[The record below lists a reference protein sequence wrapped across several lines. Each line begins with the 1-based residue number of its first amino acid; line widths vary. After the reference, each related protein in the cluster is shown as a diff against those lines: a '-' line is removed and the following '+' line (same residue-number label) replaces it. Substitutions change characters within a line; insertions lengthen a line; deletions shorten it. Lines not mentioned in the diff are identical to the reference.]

1 MRVLDMLV
9 RILQL
14 RLLWQ
19 TYHWR
24 GQRRTDRYDRY
35 YLGRFRDMQLCMDLQ
50 DSNDFVFEHV
60 RRRLGHFSF
69 FCQDFPGK
77 LVLSLAQ
84 SDSQRMGLFVCK
96 I

>member
-35 YLGRFRDMQLCMDLQ
+35 YLGTFRDMQLCMDLQ
-50 DSNDFVFEHV
+50 DSNDFVFECADGSVILVFFV
-60 RRRLGHFSF
+60 RTFQAS
-69 FCQDFPGK
+69 
-77 LVLSLAQ
+77 
-84 SDSQRMGLFVCK
+84 
-96 I
+96 